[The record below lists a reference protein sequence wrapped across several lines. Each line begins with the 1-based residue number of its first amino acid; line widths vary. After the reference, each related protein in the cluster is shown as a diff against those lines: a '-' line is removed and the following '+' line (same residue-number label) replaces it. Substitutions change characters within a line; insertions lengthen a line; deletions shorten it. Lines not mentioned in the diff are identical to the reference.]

1 MAESFNATLKRL
13 QGWKEVPVDSIVLTL
28 YNLQCY
34 HFNEIQRG
42 FSGKQV
48 KKFKTFT
55 FNLSACRLRQL

>member
-1 MAESFNATLKRL
+1 MAESFNATLKRF
-13 QGWKEVPVDSIVLTL
+13 QRWKEVPIDSIVLAL
-28 YNLQCY
+28 HNLQCY
-34 HFNEIQRG
+34 HFNEIQGG